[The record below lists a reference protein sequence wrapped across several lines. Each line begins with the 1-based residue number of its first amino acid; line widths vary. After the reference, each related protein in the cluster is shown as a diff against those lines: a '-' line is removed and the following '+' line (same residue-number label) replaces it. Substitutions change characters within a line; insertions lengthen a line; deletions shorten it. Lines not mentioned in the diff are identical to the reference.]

1 MTLLRFGDVMPDGRG
16 VPVEGGERR
25 ERLGAVALDGKQIVG
40 AVRLDDRPLV
50 VSGGVQGVQGDQA
63 TAHIDILQ
71 QLTNRVAA
79 TSPPSSRQQ
88 RLASG

>member
-16 VPVEGGERR
+16 VPERR
-25 ERLGAVALDGKQIVG
+25 ERLGAVAKS
-40 AVRLDDRPLV
+40 APCCLDDRPLV

-71 QLTNRVAA
+71 QRGFVLITY
-79 TSPPSSRQQ
+79 S
-88 RLASG
+88 

>member
-40 AVRLDDRPLV
+40 MIVRSLSRV
-50 VSGGVQGVQGDQA
+50 VCRASRVIRQPRTSTSSSSA
-63 TAHIDILQ
+63 
-71 QLTNRVAA
+71 RVAA